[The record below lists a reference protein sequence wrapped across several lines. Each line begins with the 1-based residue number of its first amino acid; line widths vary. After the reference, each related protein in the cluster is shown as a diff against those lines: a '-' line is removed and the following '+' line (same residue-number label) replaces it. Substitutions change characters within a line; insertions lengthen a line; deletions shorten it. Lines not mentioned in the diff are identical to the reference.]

1 MIFLHLIIAH
11 LLGDF
16 VFQSNDLIQRKY
28 KSWTGTFQHVC
39 IIGAFTMLS
48 LFPYWHHR
56 ETWLVIGTIFGIHFF
71 QDCLKIAYDIR
82 YNKKRSTLPFF
93 ADQLFHVALICILSP
108 YLKDLDTLSLPDWLS
123 AIYFSKL
130 ALVYLMGAILFS
142 YTYDITLFQFIRQQD
157 KKISEYTA
165 NIPGMLRRI
174 TVYSIIYV
182 LILIFGSRL
191 V

>member
-28 KSWTGTFQHVC
+28 KSWKGTFQHVC
-39 IIGAFTMLS
+39 IIGAFTVLM

-56 ETWLVIGTIFGIHFF
+56 ETWIVIATIFGVHFF

-82 YNKKRSTLPFF
+82 FNQKRSTMPFF
-93 ADQLFHVALICILSP
+93 ADQLFHVSLIYFLSP
-108 YLKDLDTLSLPDWLS
+108 YLEDLASLSLPDWLG
-123 AIYFSKL
+123 ALYFSKI
-130 ALVYLMGAILFS
+130 ALVYVMGAILFS
-142 YTYDITLFQFIRQQD
+142 YTYDITLFQFLRKRD
-157 KKISEYTA
+157 RKVSEYSA

-174 TVYSIIYV
+174 AVFSIAYA
-182 LILIFGSRL
+182 LMLLFAGRFM
-191 V
+191 